1 MGQTQTK
8 QPALSFDAHNNVENG
23 FNDELYQEIEP
34 QMVASN
40 YFGNDHVAIN
50 GNNHVVINGNNH
62 VVINGNDHVAINI
75 KEPHVP
81 TPLHRSRAHD
91 MLRIPSPPILQRLN
105 SCQSNSQPTQF
116 YPPNQIY
123 SPSQFASP
131 PYNSLPHNP
140 LPHNPLPHNP
150 LPHNPLPHN
159 PAQPKYN
166 TVWHSSVRG
175 LNLNKELPIK
185 EENKAMGT
193 TLILDETGSMA
204 SMKEEPVQSVNA
216 YVKIQK
222 QSGFDVNIRIVRF
235 AQVIKDMTRNVSDPE
250 LEIDDYDP
258 DGMTALIDA
267 VIYVILTATEAQH
280 VLITTDGDDNS
291 SVYSIKTLNKLI
303 ERAEQAGWTFTFIG
317 CTKEAYKQGTQFKMS
332 SQPIDLTDPTAG
344 FSQST
349 EPYLDGTPPQN
360 PSLFMAMRCVSDNTT
375 RLNRQYTN
383 SVRHSSEPPH
393 NSGSPHNLE
402 PH

>member
-1 MGQTQTK
+1 MNFRSSIMGQTQTK

-23 FNDELYQEIEP
+23 YNDELYQEIEP

-50 GNNHVVINGNNH
+50 GNDHVV
-62 VVINGNDHVAINI
+62 INI

-91 MLRIPSPPILQRLN
+91 MLTMPSPPVLQRSN
-105 SCQSNSQPTQF
+105 SYQSNSHPTQF

-123 SPSQFASP
+123 SPSQFGSP
-131 PYNSLPHNP
+131 PHNP
-140 LPHNPLPHNP
+140 V
-150 LPHNPLPHN
+150 
-159 PAQPKYN
+159 QPKYRR
-166 TVWHSSVRG
+166 VWHSSVRG

-303 ERAEQAGWTFTFIG
+303 ERAEQAGWMFTFIG
-317 CTKEAYKQGTQFKMS
+317 CTKEAYKQGTQFKIS

-360 PSLFMAMRCVSDNTT
+360 PSLFHAMRCVSDNTT

-383 SVRHSSEPPH
+383 SVRHNSEPPH
-393 NSGSPHNLE
+393 NSESDPSSIK
-402 PH
+402 